1 MFCRTGNEEDDTIEC
16 CIKAMFLN
24 YYKHR
29 KYYDKMLKHLV
40 SCLFVLLLRNYN
52 KYYIPDK
59 NSQKE
64 LKIMRYL
71 QEHYADA
78 TLEHAAAY
86 FNYSMS
92 YFSRMVKQNTGCN
105 FTELLVKYRLELACR
120 LLRESSLK
128 VGEICEIIGYRNLEH
143 FNRQF
148 RKEFDRTPTQYRR
161 EYRGNVK
168 KDQI

>member
-1 MFCRTGNEEDDTIEC
+1 MFFRTGNEEDDTIEC

-78 TLEHAAAY
+78 NAGTCGGILQLQY
-86 FNYSMS
+86 VVFQ
-92 YFSRMVKQNTGCN
+92 QNG
-105 FTELLVKYRLELACR
+105 KA
-120 LLRESSLK
+120 
-128 VGEICEIIGYRNLEH
+128 
-143 FNRQF
+143 
-148 RKEFDRTPTQYRR
+148 QYR
-161 EYRGNVK
+161 V
-168 KDQI
+168 

>member
-1 MFCRTGNEEDDTIEC
+1 
-16 CIKAMFLN
+16 MFLN

-40 SCLFVLLLRNYN
+40 SCLFILLLRNYN

-86 FNYSMS
+86 FNYSTS
-92 YFSRMVKQNTGCN
+92 YFSRMVKHNTGCN
-105 FTELLVKYRLELACR
+105 FTELLVNTPGAC
-120 LLRESSLK
+120 LSPAAGKQTESRGRSAK
-128 VGEICEIIGYRNLEH
+128 SSVTTTWNTSTGSFGRNLTG
-143 FNRQF
+143 RDPVSQG
-148 RKEFDRTPTQYRR
+148 TS
-161 EYRGNVK
+161 G
-168 KDQI
+168 